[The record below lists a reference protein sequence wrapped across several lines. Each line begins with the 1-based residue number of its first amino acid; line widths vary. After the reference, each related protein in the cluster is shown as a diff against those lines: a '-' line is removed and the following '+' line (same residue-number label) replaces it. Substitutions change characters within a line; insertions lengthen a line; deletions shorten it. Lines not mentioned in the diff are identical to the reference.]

1 MKSPW
6 RAPGL
11 TCDPAGRLVQRD
23 RPCWIQPRAAWLVTV
38 GAMARSPETSAE
50 FTARRAA
57 SFGREAAAYA
67 AERPEY
73 PDAAI
78 RWALAAVR
86 DRSPLRV
93 LDLAAGTGKL
103 TQGLLR
109 AGAEVVAVE
118 PDEAML
124 AELHRLLPHVPAL
137 AGTAERIPS
146 ATVRWTRSSSG
157 RRCTGSIS
165 TAPSPRWPACGPGG
179 VLAGLW
185 NTDDV
190 GRAPW
195 IEEFLQVTGI
205 GIAQTDGHGDLEPTP
220 DFPAFEQRSF
230 QHFQRRTAESL
241 VATLATHSR
250 VLVKPAGE
258 REEFMAR
265 VLAYLRTNPATANG
279 EFDLPLATLTIR
291 AVRAG

>member
-1 MKSPW
+1 M
-6 RAPGL
+6 L
-11 TCDPAGRLVQRD
+11 D
-23 RPCWIQPRAAWLVTV
+23 QPRAAEMGAWLVTV

-109 AGAEVVAVE
+109 TGAEVVAVE
-118 PDEAML
+118 PDQAML

-137 AGTAERIPS
+137 AGTAERIPLS
-146 ATVRWTRSSSG
+146 DGAVDAILVGQAMHWFDLDRAMPEMARVL
-157 RRCTGSIS
+157 
-165 TAPSPRWPACGPGG
+165 APGG

-195 IEEFLQVTGI
+195 IEEFRQVTGI
-205 GIAQTDGHGDLEPTP
+205 GIAQTDGHGELEPTTG
-220 DFPAFEQRSF
+220 FPAFEQRSF

>member
-1 MKSPW
+1 
-6 RAPGL
+6 
-11 TCDPAGRLVQRD
+11 
-23 RPCWIQPRAAWLVTV
+23 
-38 GAMARSPETSAE
+38 MARSPETSAE

-78 RWALAAVR
+78 RWVLAVVR
-86 DRSPLRV
+86 ERSPLRV

-118 PDEAML
+118 PDRAML

-137 AGTAERIPS
+137 AGTAERIPLRDG
-146 ATVRWTRSSSG
+146 AVDAILVGQAMHWFDLDRAMPEMARVL
-157 RRCTGSIS
+157 
-165 TAPSPRWPACGPGG
+165 APGG

-195 IEEFLQVTGI
+195 IEEFRQVTGI

-220 DFPAFEQRSF
+220 GFPAFEQRSF

>member
-1 MKSPW
+1 LIW
-6 RAPGL
+6 L
-11 TCDPAGRLVQRD
+11 L
-23 RPCWIQPRAAWLVTV
+23 AAWMRTWLVTV
-38 GAMARSPETSAE
+38 GGMAHSSESSAE
-50 FTARRAA
+50 LVARRAA

-78 RWALAAVR
+78 RWALAPVR
-86 DRSPLRV
+86 NRSPLRV

-124 AELHRLLPHVPAL
+124 AELHRLLPQVSAL
-137 AGTAERIPS
+137 AGAAESIPLKDGEVD
-146 ATVRWTRSSSG
+146 AILVGQAMHWFDLDRAMPEIARVL
-157 RRCTGSIS
+157 
-165 TAPSPRWPACGPGG
+165 APGG

-195 IEEFLQVTGI
+195 IEEFQQVARSGI
-205 GIAQTDGHGDLEPTP
+205 SQTDSHGDLEPTP
-220 DFPAFEQRSF
+220 DFPAFEQRTF

-241 VATLATHSR
+241 VATLATHSH
-250 VLVKPAGE
+250 VLVKPAEE
-258 REEFMAR
+258 REELMER